1 MFELMQREQA
11 QEVHVCRD
19 PRRDFR
25 AIIAIHSTHLGPALG
40 GCRCLHYPDFESA
53 LNDVLRLAR
62 GMSYKA
68 ALAGLPLGGGKAVLL
83 KPSGGWRRREAFEA
97 FGDMV
102 SNLGGR
108 YITAVDSGSR
118 TTDMDVVARRS
129 CYVTS
134 TSCSGDPSPWT
145 ARGVLEG
152 MRVALKQR
160 LGSDQLRDVTVA
172 IQGLGQVGSILAQL
186 LSEAGARLL
195 LADRDPKRAA
205 AAAKICGGQVLS
217 PEQILT
223 APCEVFSPCA
233 LGGVLSSETI
243 AGLQCAVVA
252 GSANNQLAEA
262 PCGGDLQRR
271 GILYCP
277 DYLINAGG
285 LIHAAL
291 TYWGRGADELEVR
304 LQGIPRR
311 LAMIFEQAE
320 AEQREPAFVAELQ
333 AEALLAAAANPKR
346 RPAAA

>member
-1 MFELMQREQA
+1 MFELMQQEQA

-40 GCRCLHYPDFESA
+40 GCRCLNYPDFESA

-83 KPSGGWRRREAFEA
+83 KPAGAWRRQEAFEA

-108 YITAVDSGSR
+108 YITAVDSGSS

-134 TSCSGDPSPWT
+134 TSRSGDPSPWT
-145 ARGVLEG
+145 ARGVLAG

-205 AAAKICGGQVLS
+205 AAAKSYGGQVLS

-233 LGGVLSSETI
+233 LGGVLGSETI
-243 AGLQCAVVA
+243 AGLQCVVVA
-252 GSANNQLAEA
+252 GSANNQLAEV
-262 PCGGDLQRR
+262 PCGSDLQRR

-291 TYWGRGADELEVR
+291 TYWGRGADELEIR

-311 LAMIFEQAE
+311 LTMIFEQAA
-320 AEQREPAFVAELQ
+320 AEQREPALVAELQ
-333 AEALLAAAANPKR
+333 AEVLLAAAANPDR